1 MNAEFPPESQSTSTL
16 SDDQIVQDLLPEMSS
31 ATGFG
36 YDPEAAIREQNR
48 LAWER
53 DRARIKDFLDDPLK
67 YFNAFWQQY
76 KPLVITLVTVSLAL
90 IAVNFV
96 FSIVDFIV
104 GIPLMK
110 PLLELIGIGYSVW
123 FTKRYLLTAGT
134 RQELSQEI
142 NKIKQGI
149 IGTTEDVMGTAQD
162 VVGDVGMNAKKSIV
176 IQKSPE
182 ELYQFWRNFENLP
195 VIMNHLQAVHVLD
208 DKRSHWVAKAPMDQT
223 VEWDAQIIDEK
234 ENQSIVWKSMEGA
247 DVDSTGSVTFTSAN
261 GSGTEVKVT
270 LKYNPPAG
278 VVGAAVATL
287 FGENPQQ
294 QLEEDMKQ
302 FKVMMES
309 NFAELAS

>member
-1 MNAEFPPESQSTSTL
+1 MNAEFPTNSQPDLTL
-16 SDDQIVQDLLPEMSS
+16 SDEEIVQDLLPEMSL
-31 ATGFG
+31 ATGDA
-36 YDPEAAIREQNR
+36 YDPEFALKEQNR

-53 DRARIKDFLDDPLK
+53 DRTRIKDFLDDPFK
-67 YFNAFWQQY
+67 YFSAFWQQY
-76 KPLVITLVTVSLAL
+76 KPLIITLVTISLAL

-96 FSIVDFIV
+96 FSIISFVV
-104 GIPLMK
+104 SIPLME
-110 PLLELIGIGYSVW
+110 PLLELIGIGYTIW
-123 FTKRYLLTAGT
+123 FTKRYLLTAES
-134 RQELSQEI
+134 RRELSQEI
-142 NKIKQGI
+142 SKIKQGV
-149 IGTTEDVMGTAQD
+149 IGTTEDVIGTAGD
-162 VVGDVGMNAKKSIV
+162 VVGDMGMNAKKSIV

-208 DKRSHWVAKAPMDQT
+208 DKRSHWVAKAPLDQT

-278 VVGAAVATL
+278 VAGAAVATL

-294 QLEEDMKQ
+294 QLEEDMQQ

>member
-1 MNAEFPPESQSTSTL
+1 MNAEFPTESQPTSTL
-16 SDDQIVQDLLPEMSS
+16 SDDEIVQDLLPEMAS
-31 ATGFG
+31 ATGG
-36 YDPEAAIREQNR
+36 EYDPEAILREQNR

-53 DRARIKDFLDDPLK
+53 DRARIKDFLGDPLK
-67 YFNAFWQQY
+67 YFNTFWQQY
-76 KPLVITLVTVSLAL
+76 KPLIITLITVSLAL
-90 IAVNFV
+90 IAINFV
-96 FSIVDFIV
+96 FSIIGFIV
-104 GIPLMK
+104 GIPLME
-110 PLLELIGIGYSVW
+110 PILELIGIGYTVW
-123 FTKRYLLTAGT
+123 FTKRYLLTAET
-134 RQELSQEI
+134 RHELSQEI
-142 NKIKQGI
+142 QEIKQGI
-149 IGTTEDVMGTAQD
+149 IGTTEDV
-162 VVGDVGMNAKKSIV
+162 VGDTGMNAKKSIV

-208 DKRSHWVAKAPMDQT
+208 DKRSHWIAKAPLDQT

-247 DVDSTGSVTFTSAN
+247 DVDSTGSVTFTNAN

-278 VVGAAVATL
+278 VAGAAVATL
-287 FGENPQQ
+287 LGENPQQ
-294 QLEEDMKQ
+294 QLEEDMQQ